1 MYAYCCRRFPSLSVE
16 MKSQFPFAAG
26 LGSSAAYSVCLS
38 AGFLTFAKA
47 VTPTSCKSNGGIT
60 LPVGV
65 EALTTTSCYN
75 ESDLKLINMW
85 ALEGERL
92 IHGNPSGID
101 NTICTYGGCMSY
113 TKGDIM
119 PLPRYVSFDSLM

>member
-1 MYAYCCRRFPSLSVE
+1 

-38 AGFLTFAKA
+38 ASFLTLSKV
-47 VTPTSCKSNGGIT
+47 VTPVSCETNSDVALPTGMGTAGKSC
-60 LPVGV
+60 
-65 EALTTTSCYN
+65 CYS
-75 ESDLKLINMW
+75 ESDLQLINMW

-101 NTICTYGGCMSY
+101 NTVCTYGGCMSY
-113 TKGDIM
+113 TKGDIA
-119 PLPRYVSFDSLM
+119 PLPR